1 MYRAT
6 DLRHKEVINISD
18 GRRIGFVSD
27 VEINFDDGTVEA
39 LIVPSGARM
48 LGLIGRD
55 DELVIPW
62 SRIKKI
68 GEDIILVDLD
78 ERFIRKHFG

>member
-1 MYRAT
+1 MYRASE
-6 DLRHKEVINISD
+6 LRQKEVINISD
-18 GRRIGFVSD
+18 GRRVGFVSD
-27 VEINFDDGTVEA
+27 VEINFDEGVIEA
-39 LIVPSGARM
+39 LVIPSSGKM
-48 LGLIGRD
+48 FGLLGRD
-55 DELVIPW
+55 DEFIIPW